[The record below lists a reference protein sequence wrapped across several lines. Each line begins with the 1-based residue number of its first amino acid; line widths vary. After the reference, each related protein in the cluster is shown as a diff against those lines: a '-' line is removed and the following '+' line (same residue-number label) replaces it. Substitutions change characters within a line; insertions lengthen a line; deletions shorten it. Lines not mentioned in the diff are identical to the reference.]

1 MPDSLDRDARLLG
14 AIAQGD
20 ARALSEL
27 YQRHGLTLLNY
38 LLSEIGERQLA
49 EEVLQDIMFAVWNQA
64 EHFRGDSQV
73 KTWLF
78 AIARRQALKARQR
91 RLAPIDEP
99 LEHEIEMQDS
109 ENTTERFSEREA
121 LIQAIDQLPAD
132 QQEALELVFYRG
144 LSGQEAAARIGIPL
158 NTLKSRLQRAKANL
172 RRLMGREGNHERTLS

>member
-1 MPDSLDRDARLLG
+1 MLDMDAKLIG

-27 YQRHGLTLLNY
+27 FQRHGLTLLNY
-38 LLSEIGERQLA
+38 LLSAIGERHLA

-64 EHFRGDSQV
+64 GQFRGDSQV

-78 AIARRQALKARQR
+78 AIAWRQALKARQR
-91 RLAPIDEP
+91 HLAPIYEP
-99 LEHEIEMQDS
+99 LEHEIEMLDT
-109 ENTTERFSEREA
+109 ENTTERFSEQES
-121 LIQAIDQLPAD
+121 LIQAIGQLPVE

-144 LSGQEAAARIGIPL
+144 LSGQEAADRIGITL

-172 RRLMGREGNHERTLS
+172 RRLMGEKEEL